1 MHCLWYFLVFRLN
14 VGYMCFQSL
23 SGTVHP
29 LLTTCG
35 IRPTFR
41 AVPTKHSSMYHE
53 VTRDYPSTFST
64 GHRFYSFCFCCYSLL
79 EVTVYNK
86 IYIGEEKCIYIVG
99 PIAQALLAYTSQW
112 AANTW
117 IHLCYLQ
124 KQSELLLMEHARSCC
139 PCEHRQM
146 VLGQLKP
153 VPTHTPSLLCSC

>member
-53 VTRDYPSTFST
+53 VTIMPFVTCHTSRSIDPNSRCLTSKIVNSSLTPRDYPSTFST

-99 PIAQALLAYTSQW
+99 PIAQALLAYTSQ
-112 AANTW
+112 
-117 IHLCYLQ
+117 
-124 KQSELLLMEHARSCC
+124 
-139 PCEHRQM
+139 
-146 VLGQLKP
+146 
-153 VPTHTPSLLCSC
+153 